1 MMRRHPIRAVT
12 ALGLSAPLLVGLTL
26 GGGSLASADPAV
38 QPAAAE
44 ASGEAL
50 HEAPG
55 EGSGEGSG
63 EADRTGGPTDVFT
76 TGPEVF
82 TPQQRA
88 AGDTSVSARAIA
100 ERLRG
105 RAGDPGAGD
114 RADCAGGLD
123 LYDVASTV
131 ACTVTGA
138 DRAEETFYAYMA
150 PAAVADTDYAL
161 YFSQD
166 APLSAEAAT
175 ALNDGLNGTG
185 AYPVF
190 DETDPDTPQVL
201 DRTLAAERANYVLDG
216 VGRDDLVVETVEAEV
231 DLRETEP
238 VSATAVET
246 ASGRTLEVTLLP
258 IPTDGEAPGMLVSI
272 EGP

>member
-1 MMRRHPIRAVT
+1 MTRRHPIRAVA
-12 ALGLSAPLLVGLTL
+12 ALGLSAPLVMGLTL
-26 GGGSLASADPAV
+26 AGGTLASADPAPR
-38 QPAAAE
+38 PAAVAPGEAPHE
-44 ASGEAL
+44 ASGEAD
-50 HEAPG
+50 H
-55 EGSGEGSG
+55 
-63 EADRTGGPTDVFT
+63 RTDAPTDVFT

-88 AGDTSVSARAIA
+88 DGDTSVSAAVLG
-100 ERLRG
+100 ERLG
-105 RAGDPGAGD
+105 DRAGDPGAED

-123 LYDVASTV
+123 LNDAATAVP
-131 ACTVTGA
+131 CTVTGA
-138 DRAEETFYAYMA
+138 DGAEETFYAYMA

-161 YFSQD
+161 YFSQG
-166 APLSAEAAT
+166 APLSTEAAT

-190 DETDPDTPQVL
+190 DETDPDTPRVL

-216 VGRDDLVVETVEAEV
+216 VGRDDLVVESVAAEV
-231 DLRETEP
+231 DLREAEP
-238 VSATAVET
+238 VSGTAVET
-246 ASGRTLEVTLLP
+246 ASGRSVEVTLLP